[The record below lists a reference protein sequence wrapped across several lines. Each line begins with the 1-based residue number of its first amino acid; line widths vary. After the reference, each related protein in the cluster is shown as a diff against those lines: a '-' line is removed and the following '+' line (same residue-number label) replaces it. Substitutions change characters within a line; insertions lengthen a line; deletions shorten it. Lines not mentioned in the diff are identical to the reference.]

1 MSIIMD
7 GEALSLKMQ
16 DEMKQQLK
24 SCMIRPSVAV
34 IQVGDDP
41 ASNSYIKRKEKACNA
56 VGVYF
61 RHYKFDADTPELSII
76 NKIKELN
83 NDDYVN
89 GILVQLP
96 LPERY
101 NEKRIAN
108 SISNSKDVDGLT
120 DINTGRMING
130 RKTLVPCTPLGVMRI
145 LEEYEIELVG
155 KHVVIV
161 GRGKLVGK
169 PLATLMLAADA
180 TVTVC
185 HSKTTNLAEITKQAD
200 VLVCA
205 VGSPKMITA
214 DMVREGAV
222 VIDVGVNRVDGKLCG
237 DVDFDKV
244 SKKASY
250 ITPVPKGVGPMTV
263 AMLLEN
269 IVTCYNNKPV
279 AKYKKRKSKY
289 YFDFF
294 YKFAK
299 RQET

>member
-34 IQVGDDP
+34 IQVDDDP

-279 AKYKKRKSKY
+279 AK
-289 YFDFF
+289 
-294 YKFAK
+294 
-299 RQET
+299 

>member
-1 MSIIMD
+1 M
-7 GEALSLKMQ
+7 
-16 DEMKQQLK
+16 
-24 SCMIRPSVAV
+24 
-34 IQVGDDP
+34 
-41 ASNSYIKRKEKACNA
+41 
-56 VGVYF
+56 
-61 RHYKFDADTPELSII
+61 
-76 NKIKELN
+76 
-83 NDDYVN
+83 
-89 GILVQLP
+89 
-96 LPERY
+96 
-101 NEKRIAN
+101 
-108 SISNSKDVDGLT
+108 
-120 DINTGRMING
+120 
-130 RKTLVPCTPLGVMRI
+130 
-145 LEEYEIELVG
+145 EYEIELVG

-279 AKYKKRKSKY
+279 AK
-289 YFDFF
+289 
-294 YKFAK
+294 
-299 RQET
+299 